1 MDSIWRTRSW
11 MTAAKR
17 LHKCHQSC
25 DRPVPALNFRSGY
38 KTTEWIGLFFPYLLT
53 TTQALTYHMSDWP
66 CAMRKSGLS
75 STVALEP
82 MIRSLAVHPG
92 VVARTAHPPD
102 GWFSHLASP
111 TMGSNRSKTVYCIQS
126 CPVCSKC
133 SCTSNI
139 LCQVSP
145 FIVLWPIVREHV
157 VLARS

>member
-1 MDSIWRTRSW
+1 
-11 MTAAKR
+11 MTTAKR

-25 DRPVPALNFRSGY
+25 DHPVPALNFRSGY
-38 KTTEWIGLFFPYLLT
+38 KTTERIGLFFLHLLT
-53 TTQALTYHMSDWP
+53 TTQALIYHMSDWP
-66 CAMRKSGLS
+66 RAMRKSRPS

-92 VVARTAHPPD
+92 VVARTARPPD

-111 TMGSNRSKTVYCIQS
+111 TMETNRSKTVYCIQS
-126 CPVCSKC
+126 CPVCSRC
-133 SCTSNI
+133 SCISNI

-145 FIVLWPIVREHV
+145 FIVLWPIVCEHV